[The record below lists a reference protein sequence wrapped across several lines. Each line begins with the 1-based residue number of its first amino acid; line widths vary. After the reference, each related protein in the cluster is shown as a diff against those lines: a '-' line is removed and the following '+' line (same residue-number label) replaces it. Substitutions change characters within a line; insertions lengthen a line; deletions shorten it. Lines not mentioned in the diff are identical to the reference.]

1 MNSKENFLKAINEY
15 FEIRKKYKEEIAEIN
30 KKIREAKKE
39 CIKKLNE
46 VKDNGIYIIGSD
58 APIRD
63 VGVDYRGETYIS
75 TGLDWSCTNYY
86 IIPKDLDEKFIEYSD
101 ESSFKILK
109 TIHGEWFNSIKR
121 GQYIIILKNFE
132 DNSCFYC
139 NDDPQ
144 ISLKKSPI
152 KGIFYGKIKEIT
164 DRNIHLSSG
173 KIISSDS
180 IMDMLIF
187 SDKKEFNKE
196 VKKYHE
202 KSKNSFKDSAFYR
215 NDDTIEILSYDDNRQ
230 SKEELLKEFKEKP
243 TTLVY
248 IKEKCRILT
257 LINELKGEETIE
269 LSN

>member
-1 MNSKENFLKAINEY
+1 MNSKEKFLKIINDY
-15 FEIRKKYKEEIAEIN
+15 FEIKRKYKEEITEIN

-46 VKDNGIYIIGSD
+46 VRDNGIYIIGSD
-58 APIRD
+58 APITNVD
-63 VGVDYRGETYIS
+63 IDYRGERYIS

-86 IIPKDLDEKFIEYSD
+86 TISRDLGEKFIEYSD
-101 ESSFKILK
+101 ETSFKILK

-121 GQYIIILKNFE
+121 GQYVIILKNFDE
-132 DNSCFYC
+132 I
-139 NDDPQ
+139 
-144 ISLKKSPI
+144 ISLRKSPI
-152 KGIFYGKIKEIT
+152 NGIFYGKIKEIS

-173 KIISSDS
+173 KIIAPES
-180 IMDMLIF
+180 IKEMLIF
-187 SDKKEFNKE
+187 SDKKEFSKE
-196 VKKYHE
+196 VKKYYE
-202 KSKNSFKDSAFYR
+202 KSKNSFRNSAFYR
-215 NDDTIEILSYDDNRQ
+215 NDVMIEILSNDDNAK

-243 TTLVY
+243 TTLIN